1 MIMIIKL
8 ILLSLLS
15 MNFASIYVIGD
26 TVSIEH
32 QNTPFEVHY
41 GDYPSDTLRLSDQQG
56 KIIIFGLSA
65 SW

>member
-1 MIMIIKL
+1 MNNQIL
-8 ILLSLLS
+8 ILFIFLLSLS
-15 MNFASIYVIGD
+15 FGSTYYIGD
-26 TVSIEH
+26 TVSIEY

-41 GDYPSDTLRLSDQQG
+41 GDYPSDTLRLSDQSG